1 MNTKRYISI
10 DLETTGLDH
19 ESHEIIQIGA
29 VCADIVLDDSTNQF
43 VVKEVGNFSSLIKPV
58 FTNNISKEAMKVNC
72 LAKQDLD
79 VAPSSHTVRGDFI
92 EWWEE
97 VLGGEKM
104 LVLGQN
110 YGGFDKP
117 FLEKFLQIF
126 YDRMFDYHNID
137 TWSESEL
144 LQRLGIIPEGVKL
157 SLESVTEHFDE
168 VRLSH
173 SALSDAYSAI
183 HLRCKFMNILRDN
196 LK

>member
-1 MNTKRYISI
+1 VNTKRYISI

>member
-1 MNTKRYISI
+1 VNTKRYISI

-173 SALSDAYSAI
+173 SALSDAYSAL
-183 HLRCKFMNILRDN
+183 HLRCKFMNILRDS